1 MLVAALDVI
10 VAMKMVTFT
19 MRHVVCVTL
28 KSAKHLLPLGYFFMV
43 IGGYGDGKLMMDD
56 VELVPIDPD
65 LYPVPECLSQLNPSP
80 APLVAMAGALDYSR
94 KSDMT

>member
-19 MRHVVCVTL
+19 MGHVVCVCVTL
-28 KSAKHLLPLGYFFMV
+28 KSTKYLLPLGYFFMV
-43 IGGYGDGKLMMDD
+43 ICGSGPGAGDN
-56 VELVPIDPD
+56 VELVPIDP

-80 APLVAMAGALDYSR
+80 APLQAMAGALDYSR

>member
-43 IGGYGDGKLMMDD
+43 ICGQGPGGGAEDD
-56 VELVPIDPD
+56 VELVPVDPD

>member
-10 VAMKMVTFT
+10 VAMRMVTFT
-19 MRHVVCVTL
+19 MGQVVCVTL
-28 KSAKHLLPLGYFFMV
+28 KSTKYFLPLGYFFMV
-43 IGGYGDGKLMMDD
+43 ICGYGDGAGDD